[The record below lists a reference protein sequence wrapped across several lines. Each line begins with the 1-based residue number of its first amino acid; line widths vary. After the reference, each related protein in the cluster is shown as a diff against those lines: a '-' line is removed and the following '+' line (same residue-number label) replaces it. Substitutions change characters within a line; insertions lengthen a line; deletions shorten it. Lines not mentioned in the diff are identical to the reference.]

1 MNNYI
6 CDVIQELRSTQ
17 SGSTGCLY
25 TIDQCLKIVEIA
37 NLKKLTE
44 RLELIDLKL
53 RTMSDISDSLET
65 IAEDQRDL
73 KEAIVREKTNR
84 FGDSTKYACV
94 TTYHD

>member
-6 CDVIQELRSTQ
+6 YDVIQEIRNTR
-17 SGSTGCLY
+17 SGSTGCIY

-37 NLKKLTE
+37 NLKKLTDK
-44 RLELIDLKL
+44 LELIDLKL
-53 RTMSDISDSLET
+53 RAMSDISDSLET

-73 KEAIVREKTNR
+73 KEAIVREKANR

-94 TTYHD
+94 TTYQD